1 MKELNWVL
9 YHGRFVVLGSI
20 LCIICSLFACD
31 DNVADPPRPP
41 QDNPIPVTS
50 EQKKANNAQ
59 EADTITAEELEA
71 YREELGNLSPDA
83 LIAKAR
89 SDVSD
94 IKAYAKDMARHLAD
108 NKIENAEKIAADLEK
123 MMKKIGSLVKVMHLR
138 LLADEFSEEQVSTL
152 KDLNSEIGEALEV
165 AEEVNAIAIKLTEEK

>member
-1 MKELNWVL
+1 
-9 YHGRFVVLGSI
+9 
-20 LCIICSLFACD
+20 
-31 DNVADPPRPP
+31 
-41 QDNPIPVTS
+41 
-50 EQKKANNAQ
+50 
-59 EADTITAEELEA
+59 
-71 YREELGNLSPDA
+71 
-83 LIAKAR
+83 
-89 SDVSD
+89 
-94 IKAYAKDMARHLAD
+94 MARHLAD